1 MSWRVLSVFSGN
13 ELDVALRMNAAGVE
27 AYCPSFTSITRQ
39 RNAHR
44 CMTVTKTRP
53 LFRGYLFARID
64 DSFRVEPF
72 ERSTCKIVVYRRRP
86 LSDAQIDA
94 VRTTAFLVSSV
105 SDRTKIDPGSF
116 VELCRGVL
124 AGERAEV
131 LRIKG
136 QRAVIEL
143 LGSRAVLR
151 VDISDLE
158 TVSRATSEEIRVA
171 I

>member
-1 MSWRVLSVFSGN
+1 MSWRALSVFSGN

-64 DSFRVEPF
+64 DGFRAEPF

-105 SDRTKIDPGSF
+105 SDRTKIEPGAF

-136 QRAVIEL
+136 QRAVIDL
-143 LGSRAVLR
+143 LGGGGVWHA
-151 VDISDLE
+151 DITDLQ
-158 TVSRATSEEIRVA
+158 TVPRATEEEKRLAV
-171 I
+171 